1 MIRVAWQGRMSSL
14 TAPSFSASSDFV
26 LMLTSTAGRLGVPVH
41 EALRRTQ
48 IPETAL
54 SRRGVPISL
63 LAARQAW
70 SSISAASGDPV
81 FGLRIAEQ
89 LEVGGLDLLDFVTRS
104 SATWGD
110 AVKRFV
116 RYAPLVAQ
124 AGTMSVVVEGDRVRF
139 RHQVHGGLRIV
150 SEMILGL
157 FLRRSRQFSGEP
169 LRPLSVRFMHR
180 NRVKSPEYERMF
192 DAPVRFD
199 AECDELVFSRDTL
212 DLPFRTAEPRLA
224 ELLDYCAESRLVELQ
239 VTPPVVA
246 SSASDVR
253 AVLRACLA
261 EGNANLDRVAE
272 RLNVSQRSL
281 QRHLRELGTSHRAL
295 LREERELLSRELMAR
310 ESPSHADL
318 AKALG
323 YSSRRS
329 VARSLARRAMSD
341 RLA

>member
-1 MIRVAWQGRMSSL
+1 
-14 TAPSFSASSDFV
+14 
-26 LMLTSTAGRLGVPVH
+26 MLTSTAGQLGVPVQD
-41 EALRRTQ
+41 ALRRTQ

-124 AGTMSVVVEGDRVRF
+124 AGTMSLAVEGNRVRF
-139 RHQVHGGLRIV
+139 RHHVHGGLRIV

-180 NRVKSPEYERMF
+180 NRVKSPEYERVF
-192 DAPVRFD
+192 DAPIRFD
-199 AECDELVFSRDTL
+199 ADCDELVFSRDTL
-212 DLPFRTAEPRLA
+212 ELPFRTAEPRLA
-224 ELLDYCAESRLVELQ
+224 ELLDYCAESRLTELQ
-239 VTPPVVA
+239 GAPPVVA
-246 SSASDVR
+246 SGAGDVR
-253 AVLRACLA
+253 AALRACLA

-281 QRHLRELGTSHRAL
+281 QRHLRELGTSHRML
-295 LREERELLSRELMAR
+295 LREERDLLSREILAR
-310 ESPSHADL
+310 ETTSHAEL
-318 AKALG
+318 ARALG
-323 YSSRRS
+323 YASRRS
-329 VARSLARRAMSD
+329 VARAIRRRSLPD